1 MNMSMTQA
9 EKVNEDIKKSQVN
22 DQNRAKEYSGSTS
35 DLNILAE
42 LQDDQIKP
50 AEGRENR
57 YGSPDVRG
65 KKISEILK
73 ADTPEEKNKFSI
85 SP

>member
-42 LQDDQIKP
+42 LQED
-50 AEGRENR
+50 
-57 YGSPDVRG
+57 
-65 KKISEILK
+65 
-73 ADTPEEKNKFSI
+73 
-85 SP
+85 